1 MPIPEWGGLLP
12 VSRRKFLQGA
22 AAATVLGALAVGSDA
37 LVFEP
42 NDPKVVRLEVSIKRM
57 PEAFDGFTV
66 AQLSDFHYGELC
78 AIPIRKAVEIV
89 KKLQPDMVV
98 LTGDFITVP
107 LWSHF
112 LHDKSQPANDAEPC
126 TRMLRELRPPAGMFA
141 ALGNHDV
148 NSDGRWITEIIESN
162 GIPVLRN
169 RSIPIEKEGARF
181 WLAGVDDVLEGKPDL
196 DLTLHAVPS
205 GEPVILLAHEPDFA
219 DQACRYPIDLQLS
232 GHSHGGQIWLPV
244 VGAPWLPPLGRE
256 YPRGLRKV
264 GNLSLY
270 TNIGLGTIRLP
281 VRLNCPPEITLLTL
295 RSA

>member
-1 MPIPEWGGLLP
+1 MQ

-42 NDPKVVRLEVSIKRM
+42 NDPKVVRLEVSIKRL
-57 PEAFDGFTV
+57 PEAFDGFTIV
-66 AQLSDFHYGELC
+66 QLSDFHYGELC
-78 AIPIRKAVEIV
+78 AIPIRRAVEIV
-89 KKLQPDMVV
+89 KKLRPDMVV

-107 LWSHF
+107 IWSHF
-112 LHDKSQPANDAEPC
+112 LHDKKQAANDAEPC
-126 TRMLRELRPPAGMFA
+126 ARMLREMNPPLGMFA
-141 ALGNHDV
+141 VLGNHDV
-148 NSDGRWITEIIESN
+148 NSDHRWITEIIESN

-169 RSIPIEKEGARF
+169 RSIPIEKGSARF
-181 WLAGVDDVLEGKPDL
+181 WLAGVDDVLEGTPDL
-196 DLTLHAVPS
+196 DLTLHSVPPS
-205 GEPVILLAHEPDFA
+205 EPVVLLAHEPDFA
-219 DQACRYPIDLQLS
+219 DQAVRYPIDLQLS
-232 GHSHGGQIWLPV
+232 GHSHGGQIWLPGI
-244 VGAPWLPPLGRE
+244 GAPWLPPLGRE

-281 VRLNCPPEITLLTL
+281 VRLNCPPEVTLLTL

>member
-1 MPIPEWGGLLP
+1 MS

-22 AAATVLGALAVGSDA
+22 AAATVAGALAIGSDA
-37 LVFEP
+37 AIFEP
-42 NDPKVVRLEVSIKRM
+42 NDPKVVRLEISVKRL
-57 PEAFDGFTV
+57 PEAFDGFTIV
-66 AQLSDFHYGELC
+66 QLSDFHYGELC
-78 AIPIRKAVEIV
+78 AIPIRRAVEIV

-112 LHDKSQPANDAEPC
+112 LRDRSQPANDAEPC
-126 TRMLRELRPPAGMFA
+126 TRMLRELRPAAGMFA

-169 RSIPIEKEGARF
+169 RSIPIEKGGARF

-196 DLTLHAVPS
+196 DLTLQSVPS
-205 GEPVILLAHEPDFA
+205 AEPVILLAHEPDFA
-219 DQACRYPIDLQLS
+219 DQAARYPIDLQLS

-244 VGAPWLPPLGRE
+244 VGAPWLPLLGRE
-256 YPRGLRKV
+256 YPRGLRKI
-264 GNLSLY
+264 GNLTLY

-281 VRLNCPPEITLLTL
+281 IRLNCPPEITLLTL

>member
-1 MPIPEWGGLLP
+1 MP

-22 AAATVLGALAVGSDA
+22 AAATVAGALVVGSDA

-42 NDPKVVRLEVSIKRM
+42 NDPKVVRLEVSVKRL
-57 PEAFDGFTV
+57 PEAFNGLTIV
-66 AQLSDFHYGELC
+66 QLSDFHYGELC

-89 KKLQPDMVV
+89 KKLEPDMVV

-107 LWSHF
+107 IWSHF
-112 LHDKSQPANDAEPC
+112 LHDKTQAANGAEPC
-126 TRMLRELRPPAGMFA
+126 TRMLRELKPSMGMFA
-141 ALGNHDV
+141 VLGNHDV

-169 RSIPIEKEGARF
+169 RSIPIEKGSARF

-196 DLTLHAVPS
+196 DLTLRTVPPS
-205 GEPVILLAHEPDFA
+205 ESVILLAHEPDFA
-219 DQACRYPIDLQLS
+219 DQAARYPIDLQLS
-232 GHSHGGQIWLPV
+232 GHSHGGQIWLPLI
-244 VGAPWLPPLGRE
+244 GAPWLPPLGKE
-256 YPRGLRKV
+256 YPRGLRKI
-264 GNLSLY
+264 GNLTLY

-281 VRLNCPPEITLLTL
+281 IRLNCPPEITFMTL